1 MATDKACPV
10 CRLDIDTEEHEE
22 HVHPHGEDFSIKSF
36 IKLLS
41 LLTVFLLIGF
51 AGVITNSA
59 ILSLAGFLAVLVIG
73 GGRLAKIAFREFI
86 EKRIFSIEFLVVIAA
101 VGAFLIKEYAE
112 GAVVVYLFNIAV
124 FLEEYAADKARR
136 DIALLL
142 REKPSTARVLR
153 NGKEVVV
160 RVEDVQPGETIVVKP
175 GDKVPLDGTIIKGS
189 VSIDESPLTGES
201 VPVEK
206 KPGDK
211 AYAGTICTDG
221 VLFIRVEKR
230 SGETLLARV
239 IELVEKARREKSRI
253 ERFVEKFSKYYTP
266 TVIMISILVAL
277 IPPFMLGGDMGSWIY
292 RALTLLVISCPC
304 ALVISVPVAM
314 VSGLVGSARNG
325 ALVKG
330 GKHLEHL
337 ASVSIMAFDKT
348 GTLTKGSLK
357 LSGIK
362 PVAVDGEQLLKIAA
376 SLSRYSNHP
385 IAEIIV
391 REAEHQGI
399 ELLDV
404 IDFKSLPGRGVIS
417 RIDGEVCVL
426 GNEKLL
432 EEIGIKYEHSGIS
445 GGNNSIGDTLSY
457 VVCGSKILG
466 VLGFE
471 DEIRTEAIE
480 VIRDLKRRG
489 LEIVMLTGDR
499 EKVARRITK
508 ILGVD
513 RYFAELLPEDK
524 VTVIE
529 KLMEDHKRH
538 VAMVGDGINDA
549 PALAR
554 SCVGIAVGSGAEIAI
569 ESGDIVLVKPN
580 LKKLPYLVDLSRK
593 VLSTIRINVLASISV
608 KLSLVALAIL
618 GMINLWMAVLIGD
631 MGLSLAVIGFSL
643 RLSGFTAEK

>member
-1 MATDKACPV
+1 
-10 CRLDIDTEEHEE
+10 
-22 HVHPHGEDFSIKSF
+22 
-36 IKLLS
+36 
-41 LLTVFLLIGF
+41 
-51 AGVITNSA
+51 
-59 ILSLAGFLAVLVIG
+59 
-73 GGRLAKIAFREFI
+73 
-86 EKRIFSIEFLVVIAA
+86 
-101 VGAFLIKEYAE
+101 
-112 GAVVVYLFNIAV
+112 
-124 FLEEYAADKARR
+124 
-136 DIALLL
+136 
-142 REKPSTARVLR
+142 
-153 NGKEVVV
+153 
-160 RVEDVQPGETIVVKP
+160 
-175 GDKVPLDGTIIKGS
+175 
-189 VSIDESPLTGES
+189 
-201 VPVEK
+201 
-206 KPGDK
+206 
-211 AYAGTICTDG
+211 
-221 VLFIRVEKR
+221 
-230 SGETLLARV
+230 
-239 IELVEKARREKSRI
+239 
-253 ERFVEKFSKYYTP
+253 
-266 TVIMISILVAL
+266 MI
-277 IPPFMLGGDMGSWIY
+277 
-292 RALTLLVISCPC
+292 
-304 ALVISVPVAM
+304 
-314 VSGLVGSARNG
+314 
-325 ALVKG
+325 
-330 GKHLEHL
+330 
-337 ASVSIMAFDKT
+337 AFDKT

-391 REAEHQGI
+391 REAEQQGI

-445 GGNNSIGDTLSY
+445 GGNNDIGDTLSY

>member
-51 AGVITNSA
+51 AGVMTNSA

-160 RVEDVQPGETIVVKP
+160 RVEDVQPGETIAVKP
-175 GDKVPLDGTIIKGS
+175 GDKVPLDGTIIKGNA
-189 VSIDESPLTGES
+189 SIDESPSTGES
-201 VPVEK
+201 IPVEK

-211 AYAGTICTDG
+211 AYAGTVCTDG

-230 SGETLLARV
+230 SGKTLLARV

-277 IPPFMLGGDMGSWIY
+277 VPIFMLGGDMRSWVY

-304 ALVISVPVAM
+304 ALIISVPVAM
-314 VSGLVGSARNG
+314 VSGLVGSAKNG
-325 ALVKG
+325 ILVRG
-330 GKHLEHL
+330 EASRTPGK
-337 ASVSIMAFDKT
+337 
-348 GTLTKGSLK
+348 
-357 LSGIK
+357 
-362 PVAVDGEQLLKIAA
+362 
-376 SLSRYSNHP
+376 
-385 IAEIIV
+385 
-391 REAEHQGI
+391 
-399 ELLDV
+399 
-404 IDFKSLPGRGVIS
+404 
-417 RIDGEVCVL
+417 C
-426 GNEKLL
+426 
-432 EEIGIKYEHSGIS
+432 
-445 GGNNSIGDTLSY
+445 
-457 VVCGSKILG
+457 
-466 VLGFE
+466 
-471 DEIRTEAIE
+471 
-480 VIRDLKRRG
+480 
-489 LEIVMLTGDR
+489 
-499 EKVARRITK
+499 
-508 ILGVD
+508 
-513 RYFAELLPEDK
+513 
-524 VTVIE
+524 
-529 KLMEDHKRH
+529 
-538 VAMVGDGINDA
+538 
-549 PALAR
+549 
-554 SCVGIAVGSGAEIAI
+554 
-569 ESGDIVLVKPN
+569 
-580 LKKLPYLVDLSRK
+580 
-593 VLSTIRINVLASISV
+593 
-608 KLSLVALAIL
+608 
-618 GMINLWMAVLIGD
+618 
-631 MGLSLAVIGFSL
+631 
-643 RLSGFTAEK
+643 